1 MYYLEQDSLEPQ
13 SLWPLKTHVSN
24 VLFILNLLLW
34 KLHILFAIR
43 YNFFSGLHMQVMI
56 LCRMECIVHSS
67 TIEECLNIQNSLD
80 IWGECPTF
88 SKPLWKYSD
97 ISLTTFSNFLPEKP
111 GFHCWPTQI
120 YFFYW
125 KEKYVSNSPDVEKMK
140 YESPNFFNLC
150 CSR

>member
-13 SLWPLKTHVSN
+13 SLSPLKTHVSN

-43 YNFFSGLHMQVMI
+43 YKFLSGLHMQVMMI
-56 LCRMECIVHSS
+56 HGGTECIVHSS
-67 TIEECLNIQNSLD
+67 TIEECQNIQNSLD

-97 ISLTTFSNFLPEKP
+97 VLLTTFSNFLPEKP
-111 GFHCWPTQI
+111 DFNFWPTPNL
-120 YFFYW
+120 FFYL
-125 KEKYVSNSPDVEKMK
+125 KEKYFSNLQMLK
-140 YESPNFFNLC
+140 
-150 CSR
+150 